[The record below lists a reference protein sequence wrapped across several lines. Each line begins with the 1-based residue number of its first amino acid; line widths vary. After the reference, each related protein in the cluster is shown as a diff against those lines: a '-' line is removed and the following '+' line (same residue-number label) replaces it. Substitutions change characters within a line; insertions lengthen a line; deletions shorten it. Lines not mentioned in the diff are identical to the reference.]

1 MKAEEASI
9 RHIIRK
15 TISEADKGDVV
26 KGIEYTVVKGDKM
39 YAIARSHRVSIHDIL
54 AANPQFDKSQL
65 KNWKRGDRPA
75 ANDRVGN
82 NNRNPNWI
90 YPGEKLSIKKR
101 EEVRAPDVK
110 PEPESKLDTT
120 GKKGILHRVKF
131 KKSYGFDKKR
141 RDYYDYNRNVAGSEG
156 VFGIDVKFSKTMP
169 LNPDSIRSKSLE
181 YVRLDGGMANKH
193 DYNRDRP
200 GEIEKLIGL
209 IDRVGF
215 DKFRV
220 IK

>member
-120 GKKGILHRVKF
+120 GRKEFYKESSLKNHM
-131 KKSYGFDKKR
+131 D
-141 RDYYDYNRNVAGSEG
+141 
-156 VFGIDVKFSKTMP
+156 
-169 LNPDSIRSKSLE
+169 LIRKEETITTIIEMSQAPREYLE
-181 YVRLDGGMANKH
+181 LM
-193 DYNRDRP
+193 
-200 GEIEKLIGL
+200 
-209 IDRVGF
+209 
-215 DKFRV
+215 
-220 IK
+220 